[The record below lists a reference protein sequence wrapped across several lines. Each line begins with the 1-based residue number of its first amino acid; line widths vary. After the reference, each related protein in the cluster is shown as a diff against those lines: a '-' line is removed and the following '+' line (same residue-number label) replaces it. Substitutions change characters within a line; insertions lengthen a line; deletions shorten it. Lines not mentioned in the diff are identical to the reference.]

1 MGQMTTDDE
10 EDSIASSPMITE
22 VLFADSNSNSVEI
35 ESLLE
40 KQLLMEK
47 QRVNHLSNDN
57 ERLLSQNIGLCQ
69 AIKQQKARMDSLSAT
84 NDKLQQQVSKL
95 FLTVR
100 TLGKSNQTNSAKD
113 QEIQSALKDQFLIL
127 KTALIEKEN
136 HIKHLS
142 VSLETTSKS
151 LQQKIKETEQMNE
164 SMHGIKVKCESEKAE
179 LERTVQTHLDAIA
192 EFNST
197 MNSMQK
203 AMDAKQ
209 TKMAALEQSN
219 QQMLKLQMQNENK
232 IKQMANAN
240 EIDSIAKDEKDQ
252 IIASLNAKIKPLQDQ
267 LSKIKNLCQQNCEKM
282 DVEKKKYDKMSKEL
296 EWWKREAIKLEK
308 ENDSSV
314 SAMHKLKS
322 QMDGKET
329 IIDQKWKRRCFV
341 SIWHRFAAYET
352 FQYRI
357 DQMRDVLAYCKQK
370 FIKMDGQPMETQNG
384 ECFGDSFKISM
395 IKSLKGISDIDVEQ
409 LLLCQD
415 PKQLTD
421 FLLKSNMTSQ
431 TQLKVAA
438 KLLPIVESY
447 RVNLQKDIN
456 QKIERMTRKS
466 IVKII

>member
-1 MGQMTTDDE
+1 MG
-10 EDSIASSPMITE
+10 
-22 VLFADSNSNSVEI
+22 
-35 ESLLE
+35 
-40 KQLLMEK
+40 
-47 QRVNHLSNDN
+47 
-57 ERLLSQNIGLCQ
+57 LSQNIGLCQ

-100 TLGKSNQTNSAKD
+100 SLGKSNQTNSAKD

-164 SMHGIKVKCESEKAE
+164 SMHEIKVKYESEKAE
-179 LERTVQTHLDAIA
+179 LERTVQTHLDSIN

-267 LSKIKNLCQQNCEKM
+267 LSKIKNLCHQNCEKM
-282 DVEKKKYDKMSKEL
+282 DVETKKYDKMSKEL

-314 SAMHKLKS
+314 
-322 QMDGKET
+322 
-329 IIDQKWKRRCFV
+329 R
-341 SIWHRFAAYET
+341 
-352 FQYRI
+352 
-357 DQMRDVLAYCKQK
+357 
-370 FIKMDGQPMETQNG
+370 
-384 ECFGDSFKISM
+384 
-395 IKSLKGISDIDVEQ
+395 
-409 LLLCQD
+409 
-415 PKQLTD
+415 
-421 FLLKSNMTSQ
+421 
-431 TQLKVAA
+431 
-438 KLLPIVESY
+438 
-447 RVNLQKDIN
+447 
-456 QKIERMTRKS
+456 
-466 IVKII
+466 